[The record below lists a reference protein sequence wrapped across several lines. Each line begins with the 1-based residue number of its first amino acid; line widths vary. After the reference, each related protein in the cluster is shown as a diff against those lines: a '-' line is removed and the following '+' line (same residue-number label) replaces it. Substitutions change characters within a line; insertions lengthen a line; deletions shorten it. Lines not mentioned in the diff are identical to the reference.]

1 MAHLSS
7 VDVVAPVEAPASGV
21 SWAAIIAGALAAAAL
36 SLILFVLGS
45 GLGLTMVSPWS
56 TEGADITTFA
66 VSTAI
71 WLIVMQWISSG
82 VGGYMAGRLRSRWAG
97 VGTDEVFFR
106 DTAHGF
112 LAWALAT
119 VMVVWLLSSALASVV
134 SGGAS
139 AATSVATGAAMGA
152 SAAAAGNATEGGLPS
167 TDYFVDTLFRP
178 GPGGAAAGGADQGGA
193 VPGSGA
199 AAGGA
204 PADAGEAS
212 AEASRIL
219 VASAVSGEVSAP
231 DKAQLARL
239 VADRTGMTE
248 QEATARVDEVL
259 AQIEAAEVKVKEAA
273 DAARHAGIMLALM
286 TFLSFVVGA
295 FVASAAA
302 ALGGRQRDAI

>member
-1 MAHLSS
+1 MAHVSS
-7 VDVVAPVEAPASGV
+7 VDVAAPVEASRSSV

-45 GLGLTMVSPWS
+45 GLGLTIVSPWA
-56 TEGADITTFA
+56 TEGAGITTFA

-82 VGGYMAGRLRSRWAG
+82 VGGYLAGRLRTKWTG
-97 VGTDEVFFR
+97 IHTDEGFFR

-119 VMVVWLLSSALASVV
+119 VVVVWLLSSAIASVA

-139 AATSVATGAAMGA
+139 AVTSVASGAAMGA
-152 SAAAAGNATEGGLPS
+152 SSAATSSAADAGLPS

-178 GPGGAAAGGADQGGA
+178 EQTATAGFAE
-193 VPGSGA
+193 
-199 AAGGA
+199 
-204 PADAGEAS
+204 PAQSAETAS

-219 VASAVSGEVSAP
+219 AASALNGEVSAP
-231 DKAQLARL
+231 DKAELARL
-239 VADRTGMTE
+239 VASRTGMSE
-248 QEATARVDEVL
+248 QQAEARVDEVL
-259 AQIEAAEVKVKEAA
+259 GQIEAAKVKVKEAA
-273 DAARHAGIMLALM
+273 DAARQAGMMLAYM
-286 TFLSFVVGA
+286 TFLSFIVGA

-302 ALGGRQRDAI
+302 AIGGRQRDAY

>member
-1 MAHLSS
+1 MAHVSS
-7 VDVVAPVEAPASGV
+7 VEVVAPVEASASSV
-21 SWAAIIAGALAAAAL
+21 SWAAILAGALAAAAL

-45 GLGLTMVSPWS
+45 GLGLTIVSPWS
-56 TEGADITTFA
+56 TEGASITTFA

-71 WLIVMQWISSG
+71 WLVVMQWVSSG
-82 VGGYMAGRLRSRWAG
+82 VGGYIAGRLRTRWTG
-97 VGTDEVFFR
+97 VDTDEVFFR

-119 VMVVWLLSSALASVV
+119 VVVVWLLSSALASVF
-134 SGGAS
+134 SGGA
-139 AATSVATGAAMGA
+139 AAVTSVASGAAMGA
-152 SAAAAGNATEGGLPS
+152 SAAAADNATDGGLPS

-178 GPGGAAAGGADQGGA
+178 AQTATTGVAD
-193 VPGSGA
+193 P
-199 AAGGA
+199 A
-204 PADAGEAS
+204 PNADDTS

-239 VADRTGMTE
+239 VSDRTGMSE

-273 DAARHAGIMLALM
+273 DAARHAGILLTLM
-286 TFLSFVVGA
+286 TFLSFIVGA
-295 FVASAAA
+295 FVACAAA
-302 ALGGRQRDAI
+302 ALGGRQRDAY

>member
-1 MAHLSS
+1 MAHVSS
-7 VDVVAPVEAPASGV
+7 VEVVAPVEASSSSV

-45 GLGLTMVSPWS
+45 GLGLTIVSPWS
-56 TEGADITTFA
+56 TEGASITTFA

-71 WLIVMQWISSG
+71 WLVVMQWVSSG
-82 VGGYMAGRLRSRWAG
+82 VGGYVAGRLRTRWTG
-97 VGTDEVFFR
+97 VDTDEVFFR

-119 VMVVWLLSSALASVV
+119 VLVVWLLSSALASVV

-139 AATSVATGAAMGA
+139 AVTSVASGAAMGA
-152 SAAAAGNATEGGLPS
+152 SAAAADNATEGGVPS

-178 GPGGAAAGGADQGGA
+178 GPTATAGVSTATPDAAD
-193 VPGSGA
+193 
-199 AAGGA
+199 
-204 PADAGEAS
+204 AS

-219 VASAVSGEVSAP
+219 VASALSGEVSAP

-239 VADRTGMTE
+239 VSDRTGMSE
-248 QEATARVDEVL
+248 AEATARVDEVL

-273 DAARHAGIMLALM
+273 DAARHAGIMLTLM
-286 TFLSFVVGA
+286 TFLSFLVGA

-302 ALGGRQRDAI
+302 ALGGRQRDAY

>member
-1 MAHLSS
+1 MAHVSS
-7 VDVVAPVEAPASGV
+7 VDVVAPVEASTSSV

-36 SLILFVLGS
+36 SLILFVLNS
-45 GLGLTMVSPWS
+45 GLGLTIVSPWS
-56 TEGADITTFA
+56 TEGASMTTFA

-71 WLIVMQWISSG
+71 WLVVMQWVSSG
-82 VGGYMAGRLRSRWAG
+82 VGGYVAGRLRTRWAG
-97 VGTDEVFFR
+97 VDTDEVFFR

-139 AATSVATGAAMGA
+139 AVTSVASGAAMGA
-152 SAAAAGNATEGGLPS
+152 SATAADNATEGGLPS

-178 GPGGAAAGGADQGGA
+178 GPNLTTGTASAAPDAAD
-193 VPGSGA
+193 
-199 AAGGA
+199 
-204 PADAGEAS
+204 AS

-219 VASAVSGEVSAP
+219 VASAISGDVSGP

-239 VADRTGMTE
+239 VSDRTGMSE
-248 QEATARVDEVL
+248 AEATARVDEVL

-273 DAARHAGIMLALM
+273 DAARHAGIMLTLM
-286 TFLSFVVGA
+286 TFLSFLVGA

-302 ALGGRQRDAI
+302 ALGGRQRDAV

>member
-1 MAHLSS
+1 MAHVSS
-7 VDVVAPVEAPASGV
+7 VEVVAPVEASSSSV

-45 GLGLTMVSPWS
+45 GLGLTIVSPWS
-56 TEGADITTFA
+56 TEGASITTFA

-71 WLIVMQWISSG
+71 WLVIMQWVSSG
-82 VGGYMAGRLRSRWAG
+82 VGGYVAGRLRTRWTG
-97 VGTDEVFFR
+97 VDTDEVFFR

-119 VMVVWLLSSALASVV
+119 VLVVWLLSSALASMVN
-134 SGGAS
+134 GGAS
-139 AATSVATGAAMGA
+139 AVTSVASGAAMGA
-152 SAAAAGNATEGGLPS
+152 SAAAADNATEGGLPS

-178 GPGGAAAGGADQGGA
+178 GPTATAGVSAATPDAAD
-193 VPGSGA
+193 
-199 AAGGA
+199 
-204 PADAGEAS
+204 AS

-219 VASAVSGEVSAP
+219 VASALSGEVSAP

-239 VADRTGMTE
+239 VSDRTGMSE
-248 QEATARVDEVL
+248 AEATARVDEVL

-273 DAARHAGIMLALM
+273 DAARHAGIMLTLM
-286 TFLSFVVGA
+286 TFLSFLVGA

-302 ALGGRQRDAI
+302 ALGGRQRDAY